1 MIAGWIRS
9 NEEPCE
15 WCAVW
20 IGPHEHSVRED
31 GTLGCFMA
39 EYWAGTTG
47 VVGNLL
53 AIIGSNSTSAGM
65 RMSSGTNTVDV
76 SDTVIGNSATVYLD
90 GWYRAAA

>member
-31 GTLGCFMA
+31 GTLGN
-39 EYWAGTTG
+39 
-47 VVGNLL
+47 VVR
-53 AIIGSNSTSAGM
+53 AIIAPPP
-65 RMSSGTNTVDV
+65 
-76 SDTVIGNSATVYLD
+76 
-90 GWYRAAA
+90 AAAPGFSALLQSTFREVPVGPPWTHTSIGTDPDPRDP